1 MPALAPPAK
10 RLTSEIIRA
19 GDFVYCRS
27 KRYRDSLRLPQE
39 LGVVIEIKRAS
50 HKVLYASDRRAWVPR
65 DALVRMAPPAD
76 SPEFL
81 RTLNYLL
88 RRVDA
93 HECEI
98 VAVDGFHRLSA
109 RIDRIDHG
117 VIDELRQ
124 FLADGFVS
132 ITVVPEGM
140 AFMQV
145 EIVFR

>member
-1 MPALAPPAK
+1 MPALAQPAK
-10 RLTSEIIRA
+10 RLKPETIRA

-27 KRYRDSLRLPQE
+27 KRYRDSLQLPQE
-39 LGVVIEIKRAS
+39 PGVVIEIKRAS

-65 DALVRMAPPAD
+65 EALVRMAPPAD
-76 SPEFL
+76 SSEFL
-81 RTLNYLL
+81 LMLNHLL

-98 VAVDGFHRLSA
+98 LTTDSVHHVSA
-109 RIDRIDHG
+109 QIDRIDH
-117 VIDELRQ
+117 VTFDELREYLGSR
-124 FLADGFVS
+124 FIS
-132 ITVVPEGM
+132 ITVVPVGM